1 MRCSGVAVERTAE
14 SIITS
19 ESQSEVW
26 SGFWA
31 HICTKISVSKH
42 EFLFCIVSLL
52 TLSLFLIAFLHQWA
66 GKKSWGCQL
75 YICYCKWNSIFFFI
89 SYERY
94 FYITNNYNHERKVEM
109 DNVIQSFN
117 HFTKNTKHYSLQ
129 GGGPIGKIKSN
140 NAECR
145 KYQALPSMW

>member
-1 MRCSGVAVERTAE
+1 MSCSVAAVERTAE

-75 YICYCKWNSIFFFI
+75 YICYCKWNSIFFL
-89 SYERY
+89 S
-94 FYITNNYNHERKVEM
+94 ITKGIFTSPTITITREKLKWLM
-109 DNVIQSFN
+109 SFN

-129 GGGPIGKIKSN
+129 GGGAIGKIKYN